1 MLIIPKT
8 IYHFR
13 KIIYSLSTKCNL
25 KCPTCFRTNMVFQDV
40 SYDKEILKKELLKH
54 IYSGLE
60 EILFSST
67 LEEPFLYKDIFEI
80 LTFIRTK
87 EKLLKKEIHI
97 QIETN
102 ASFGNEEFWEKVG
115 KFCNENN
122 ITLCFTICGSTPE
135 LHNHYRRGSKLDKML
150 KNIYTVLKYTDNY
163 IISLLKFKYN
173 YIDINNYKQWNFINN
188 FNQDK
193 IVITDTNLFN
203 EKVYNK
209 EEFNDF
215 NSHKPYI
222 PPTNFN
228 RCPALE
234 QQTIQVENGKFYPCT
249 RFQYEHKAIENNP
262 EDIQKVYNDILQN
275 KYNFCE
281 TCTTE
286 WI

>member
-1 MLIIPKT
+1 MLAK
-8 IYHFR
+8 R
-13 KIIYSLSTKCNL
+13 
-25 KCPTCFRTNMVFQDV
+25 
-40 SYDKEILKKELLKH
+40 
-54 IYSGLE
+54 
-60 EILFSST
+60 
-67 LEEPFLYKDIFEI
+67 FL
-80 LTFIRTK
+80 
-87 EKLLKKEIHI
+87 
-97 QIETN
+97 
-102 ASFGNEEFWEKVG
+102 
-115 KFCNENN
+115 
-122 ITLCFTICGSTPE
+122 
-135 LHNHYRRGSKLDKML
+135 
-150 KNIYTVLKYTDNY
+150 
-163 IISLLKFKYN
+163 
-173 YIDINNYKQWNFINN
+173 
-188 FNQDK
+188 
-193 IVITDTNLFN
+193 NLFN

-275 KYNFCE
+275 KYKFCE